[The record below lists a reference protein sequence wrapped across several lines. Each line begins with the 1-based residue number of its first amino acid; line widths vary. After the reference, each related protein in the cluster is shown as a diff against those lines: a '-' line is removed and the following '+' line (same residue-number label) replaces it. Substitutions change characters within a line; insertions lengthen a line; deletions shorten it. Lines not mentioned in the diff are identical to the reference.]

1 VREDHPLA
9 NEGGYM
15 YERLLVAVDH
25 SEISARVIAAAKD
38 LAVLSKGKVWVLHL
52 LEKEVIAQMGDVP
65 SESEQE
71 ARQAVTEGVD
81 ALRQAGVDAEG
92 EIRPTTFGHA
102 AREILADAKEHD
114 ADVIIMGSRG
124 RSDFA
129 GAILGSTAHKVIHLT
144 DRPVL
149 VIR

>member
-1 VREDHPLA
+1 
-9 NEGGYM
+9 M
-15 YERLLVAVDH
+15 YDRLLVAIDH
-25 SEISARVIAAAKD
+25 SEVSPRVIDAAKN
-38 LAVLSKGKVWVLHL
+38 LALLSKGKVWVLHL

-65 SESEQE
+65 SESDQE
-71 ARQAVTEGVD
+71 AAQPVRDGVSL
-81 ALRQAGVDAEG
+81 LRQAGVDAEG

-114 ADVIIMGSRG
+114 ADVIVMGSRG
-124 RSDFA
+124 RSDLA
-129 GAILGSTAHKVIHLT
+129 GSILGSTAHKVIHLA

>member
-1 VREDHPLA
+1 
-9 NEGGYM
+9 M
-15 YERLLVAVDH
+15 YDRLLVAVDH
-25 SEISARVIAAAKD
+25 SEISPRVIDAAKN
-38 LAVLSKGKVWVLHL
+38 LALLSKGKVWVLHL

-65 SESEQE
+65 SESDQE
-71 ARQAVTEGVD
+71 AAQPVRDGVST
-81 ALRQAGVDAEG
+81 LRQAGVDAEG
-92 EIRPTTFGHA
+92 DIRPTTFGHA

-114 ADVIIMGSRG
+114 ADVIILGSRG

-129 GAILGSTAHKVIHLT
+129 GTILGSTAHKVIHLT